1 MMNCPKNKIIAVA
14 VTVLVHVA
22 LVVFLVLMTV
32 ANAAPQHEGGIEVM
46 FGDFE
51 LAGEGIGTPSALA
64 EAPLP
69 PDETLASEDQPL
81 LTQDEEPSVAI
92 DENSEP
98 AKEQESP
105 EPEKTKE
112 QLRAEHERRVAAQAD
127 KLMSSAFG
135 KGASMGGGGDGGERP
150 GVKGS
155 PDGNSASGATAGVGG
170 YGSFSLAGRSLGDGT
185 LPPPSYD
192 VEDEGVVVVDI
203 WVAPSGKVVRTAI
216 NAATNT
222 YNTSLRSAA
231 ERAASR
237 AVFNQVQGADVQ
249 RGTITYVFN
258 LK

>member
-1 MMNCPKNKIIAVA
+1 M
-14 VTVLVHVA
+14 LVHVA

-64 EAPLP
+64 EAPLL

-92 DENSEP
+92 DENTESV
-98 AKEQESP
+98 KEQESP

-135 KGASMGGGGDGGERP
+135 KGASMGGGGDGGAEQVAGPHRVDAHTGKAARQGRDLP
-150 GVKGS
+150 VAVVGDQAVV
-155 PDGNSASGATAGVGG
+155 PAVDPAVEIALRLRVADQVDGGHAGC
-170 YGSFSLAGRSLGDGT
+170 SSLL
-185 LPPPSYD
+185 
-192 VEDEGVVVVDI
+192 
-203 WVAPSGKVVRTAI
+203 
-216 NAATNT
+216 
-222 YNTSLRSAA
+222 
-231 ERAASR
+231 
-237 AVFNQVQGADVQ
+237 
-249 RGTITYVFN
+249 
-258 LK
+258 